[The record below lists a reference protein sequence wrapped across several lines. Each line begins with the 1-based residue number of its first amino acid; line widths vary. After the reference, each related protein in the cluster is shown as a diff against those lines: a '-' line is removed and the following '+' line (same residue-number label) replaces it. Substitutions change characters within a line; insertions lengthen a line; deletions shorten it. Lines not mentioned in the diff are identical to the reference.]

1 MRGFG
6 NLMHTRIFIIA
17 FSYNQPMAV
26 QCIAHKKD
34 LDGLGSHAIVRRFAG
49 ETGEEITHYF
59 ADYDDLAE
67 IIVKLSEEAEGE
79 KVIIADLG
87 YNSGVLSAKDALAK
101 LCTAN
106 EVIWI
111 DHHDWDGGEE
121 ILRLK
126 LRFIHSTQLCAAEL
140 VQREFMPHDEVSQE
154 IARLAHAH
162 DFREESELAWKL
174 YDVISSGYDKLSFV
188 EALSRG
194 EFWNEEFDEAYN
206 KYQLAKEKGYAY
218 LEEHLEVFEVNGY
231 TCAMALSKKYLS
243 STLASL
249 YLQRKGTDFVI
260 VVYPD
265 GKLSFRRN
273 NPKIN
278 LRKIAQIFGGGGR
291 EVAAGAKIDK
301 AVTEENYSQVFREIV
316 EKIEESAEKVLR

>member
-1 MRGFG
+1 MHGFG

-17 FSYNQPMAV
+17 FSYNQPMGCI
-26 QCIAHKKD
+26 CIAHKKD
-34 LDGLGSHAIVRRFAG
+34 LDGLGSHAIMRRFAR
-49 ETGEEITHYF
+49 EIGEEVTHYF
-59 ADYDDLAE
+59 ADYDDLTE
-67 IIVKLSEEAEGE
+67 IIVKLSEETEGE

-87 YNSGVLSAKDALAK
+87 YNSRVLSAKDALAK
-101 LCTAN
+101 LCEAN

-111 DHHDWDGGEE
+111 DHHDWQGGEE
-121 ILRLK
+121 ILKLK
-126 LRFIHSTQLCAAEL
+126 LRFIHSSKLCAAEL
-140 VQREFMPHDEVSQE
+140 VQQEFMPSDEVSKE

-174 YDVISSGYDKLSFV
+174 YDVISSGYDKLRFV

-194 EFWNEEFDEAYN
+194 EFWNEEFEEAYQR
-206 KYQLAKEKGYAY
+206 YQRAKEKGYAY
-218 LEEHLEVFEVNGY
+218 LDEHLEVFNIYGY

-249 YLQRKGTDFVI
+249 YLQEKGTDFVV

-273 NPKIN
+273 NPKVN
-278 LRKIAQIFGGGGR
+278 LRKLAQLFGGGGR
-291 EVAAGAKIDK
+291 EVAAGAKIEK
-301 AVTEENYSQVFREIV
+301 EVTEDNYRELFREIV
-316 EKIEESAEKVLR
+316 ERMKKHGKDAFR

>member
-1 MRGFG
+1 
-6 NLMHTRIFIIA
+6 
-17 FSYNQPMAV
+17 MALH
-26 QCIAHKKD
+26 CIAHKKD
-34 LDGLGSHAIVRRFAG
+34 LDGLGSHAIVRRFAR
-49 ETGEEITHYF
+49 ETGEHITHYF

-67 IIVKLSEEAEGE
+67 IIVKLSKEIKGE
-79 KVIIADLG
+79 KIIIADLG
-87 YNSGVLSAKDALAK
+87 YNSRVLSTKDALAE

-106 EVIWI
+106 EVTWI
-111 DHHDWDGGEE
+111 DHHDWQGGEE
-121 ILRLK
+121 ILKLK
-126 LRFIHSTQLCAAEL
+126 LRFIHSTELCAAEL

-174 YDVISSGYDKLSFV
+174 YDVISSGYNKLSFV

-194 EFWNEEFDEAYN
+194 EFWNEEFEEAYS
-206 KYQLAKEKGYAY
+206 KYQRAKEKGYAY
-218 LEEHLEVFEVNGY
+218 LEEHMEVFNVNGY

-249 YLQRKGTDFVI
+249 YLQEKGTDFVI

-278 LRKIAQIFGGGGR
+278 LRKIAQLFGGGGR
-291 EVAAGAKIDK
+291 EVAAGAKIDE
-301 AVTEENYSQVFREIV
+301 AVTEENYPQVFRSI
-316 EKIEESAEKVLR
+316 IDRILRSGVLNGS